1 MNWQRIARRQLAH
14 FSIMLP
20 AHANDGSR
28 IRHNQRDLKSA
39 AEVFRATIRTSTNST
54 AVPLRHK
61 KKKRLTIAGFFRATE
76 MEGIQPR
83 QTVLEL
89 CRGRGSLP
97 ARFGFGFSSPF

>member
-1 MNWQRIARRQLAH
+1 MNWQRIARRRFQRFSLRLAAYTNV
-14 FSIMLP
+14 FT
-20 AHANDGSR
+20 R